1 MFRLILLGPQGAGK
15 GTQAARIAERY
26 KIPAIST
33 GAMFRAH
40 VENETPFG
48 IEAKEYMESGQL
60 VPDEL
65 VVSIVVDRLKDGD
78 CVNGFL
84 LDGFPRTVFQAEHFD
99 KYLESFEASIDKVI
113 NIEVDKNVLIERT
126 VGRRVCRFCGATY
139 HLIFKPTK
147 VFGICDV
154 CGNKTIQ
161 RADDRKETV
170 TKRTEVYLN
179 QTKPLVDYYNE
190 KGILVVIN
198 GQQDMDKVFQD
209 IVDALGEK

>member
-33 GAMFRAH
+33 GAMFRLN
-40 VENETPFG
+40 VERATPFG
-48 IEAKEYMESGQL
+48 IKAKAYMESGEL
-60 VPDEL
+60 VPDRL
-65 VVSIVVDRLKDGD
+65 VVSIVGERLKDPD
-78 CVNGFL
+78 CKNGFL
-84 LDGFPRTVFQAEHFD
+84 LDGFPRTVFQADYFD
-99 KYLESFEASIDKVI
+99 KYLRSFGASIDKVI

-126 VGRRVCRFCGATY
+126 VGRRVCRNCGATY

-147 VFGICDV
+147 VLGICDV
-154 CGNKTIQ
+154 CGFKTIQ
-161 RADDRKETV
+161 RDDDKVETV

-179 QTKPLVDYYNE
+179 QTKPLVDYYKS
-190 KGILVVIN
+190 KGILADIN